1 MQVKPETMLTLLD
14 LMNDSVEPEIALEN
28 VEKLSDEQVADLL
41 ELYIRAEEEVHQRP
55 SRLLKS
61 AVRRLRGESCD
72 RAAPSEGESPN
83 S

>member
-1 MQVKPETMLTLLD
+1 MHVKAEVMLTLLE

-28 VEKLSDEQVADLL
+28 VEKLTDEQVADLL
-41 ELYIRAEEEVHQRP
+41 DLYVAAVEEAHQRP

-61 AVRRLRGESCD
+61 AVRRLRGELRD
-72 RAAPSEGESPN
+72 RTPPSEGEAPN